1 MTNASPPGARDGSGN
16 GSPTVALA
24 RELIRRAS
32 VTPDDAGCQA
42 LIGARLAACG
52 FRLESMPA
60 GPAGHRVENLWARLG
75 DAGPT
80 FAFAGHTDVVP
91 TGDASRWS
99 SAPFGARLVDGEIV
113 GRGAA
118 DMKGGL
124 AAMVTAAER
133 FAAPGRR
140 ARGSVAFLLTS
151 DEEGPAVD
159 GTAHVMRTLA
169 ARGETVDWCVL
180 GEPSSAERLGDTIRV
195 GRRGSLGA
203 RLVVRGRQG
212 HVAYPRLADNPVH
225 RALPMLAELAGIEWD
240 AGDEH
245 FPPTTLQVSNVA
257 AGTGATNV
265 IPGEL
270 VVEFNL
276 RHSPATTQG
285 AIRARVE
292 ALVAAHGLD
301 ARLDWRDSAR
311 PFLTADGALLAAAR
325 AAVREVTGIEPST
338 DTAGGTS
345 DGRFIAP
352 TGTELVEL
360 GPVNRTIHA
369 VDERVAA
376 SDLDALSTI
385 YERTLDSLLGHD

>member
-1 MTNASPPGARDGSGN
+1 MSAPADTDADTGRDAD
-16 GSPTVALA
+16 SPTVALA
-24 RELIRRAS
+24 RALVRRPS

-42 LIGARLAACG
+42 LLGERLARAG
-52 FRLESMPA
+52 FRLEPMRF
-60 GPAGHRVENLWARLG
+60 GEVDNLWARRG
-75 DAGPT
+75 TESPT

-91 TGDASRWS
+91 TGDAARWS
-99 SAPFGARLVDGEIV
+99 SPPFDAAIREGHLI

-133 FAAPGRR
+133 FVAAGRH
-140 ARGSVAFLLTS
+140 ARGSIAFLLTA

-159 GTAHVMRTLA
+159 GTARVIEALR
-169 ARGETVDWCVL
+169 ARGERIDWCVL
-180 GEPSSAERLGDTIRV
+180 GEPSSASTLGDTIRV

-203 RLVVRGRQG
+203 RLTVTGVQG
-212 HVAYPRLADNPVH
+212 HVAYPALADNPVH
-225 RALPMLAELAGIEWD
+225 RALPMLAELVGIEWD
-240 AGDEH
+240 AGDAH

-270 VVEFNL
+270 VVDFNL
-276 RHSPATTQG
+276 RHSPATSQG
-285 AIRARVE
+285 TIRERVE
-292 ALVAAHGLD
+292 ALAAAHGLD
-301 ARLDWRDSAR
+301 AHLDWTDSAR
-311 PFLTADGALLAAAR
+311 PFLTADGELLAAAR
-325 AAVREVTGIEPST
+325 AAVRELAGVEPAT

-360 GPVNRTIHA
+360 GPVNATIHA
-369 VDERVAA
+369 VDERVAVA
-376 SDLDALSTI
+376 DLDTLSAI
-385 YERTLDSLLGHD
+385 YERVLDRLLAATAGT

>member
-1 MTNASPPGARDGSGN
+1 MSAPSADSPTD
-16 GSPTVALA
+16 SPTVALA
-24 RELIRRAS
+24 RELVRRAS
-32 VTPDDAGCQA
+32 TTPDDAGCQA
-42 LIGARLAACG
+42 LIGERLAAAG
-52 FRLESMPA
+52 FVLESMPS
-60 GPAGHRVENLWARLG
+60 GPASHRVDNLWARRG

-91 TGDASRWS
+91 TGDAAAWS
-99 SAPFGARLVDGEIV
+99 SPPFGARIVDGHVV

-118 DMKGGL
+118 DMKGGV

-133 FAAPGRR
+133 FVARGRP
-140 ARGSVAFLLTS
+140 ARGSIAFLLTS

-169 ARGETVDWCVL
+169 ARGERIEWCVL
-180 GEPSSAERLGDTIRV
+180 GEPSSAARLGDTIRV

-203 RLVVRGRQG
+203 RLTVHGRQG
-212 HVAYPRLADNPVH
+212 HVAYPQLADNPVH
-225 RALPMLAELAGIEWD
+225 RALPMLAELVAIEWD
-240 AGDEH
+240 EGDAH

-270 VVEFNL
+270 VVDLNL
-276 RHSPATTQG
+276 RHSPATTQD
-285 AIRARVE
+285 AIRERVR

-301 ARLDWRDSAR
+301 ARLDWVDSAR
-311 PFLTADGALLAAAR
+311 PFLTGEGALLDAAR
-325 AAVREVTGIEPST
+325 AAVREVAGIEPAT

-352 TGTELVEL
+352 AGTELVEL
-360 GPVNRTIHA
+360 GPVNATIHA
-369 VDERVAA
+369 IDERVAA
-376 SDLDALSTI
+376 KDLDALSTI